1 MSNALAI
8 AAVTATLRNLLEAGI
23 NGDTVLGFV
32 RTTASPPDKARGNG
46 DNDNQL
52 NLFLYQTTLNA
63 GWRNMDM
70 PRQIKPGEVGQPP
83 LPLNL
88 HYMITAYARDND
100 DVLSHRILGRAMSV
114 LHDHP
119 LLGAGEIR
127 AALADADL
135 HNQVERIRITPEP
148 LSLEELSKLWTT
160 FQTQYRISAVYE
172 ATVVLIESQ
181 RAVRAALP
189 VLTRGAGDRGP
200 IARPDLTPP
209 FPTLTSV
216 EPPFFQPD
224 ALPGQQPN
232 AQLGD
237 SVILRGFHL
246 DGDVTLRFTHPRL
259 SAPLELPLPGQTN
272 PAMLSFTVP
281 NAPATWPAGIYGV
294 SALIKQD
301 GQERVT
307 NTLALALAP
316 TITLAPTDGT
326 PGDFALTVTCAPQV
340 LPDQRV
346 ALLFGDREIAAAPRT
361 TATDTLNITV
371 PDVALGEYYVRLR
384 VDGVDSMLINRAVSP
399 PAFFENQKVTI
410 HE

>member
-70 PRQIKPGEVGQPP
+70 PRQIKAGEVGQPP

-200 IARPDLTPP
+200 IAWPDLTPP

-216 EPPFFQPD
+216 EPPFFHPD

-259 SAPLELPLPGQTN
+259 SASLELPLAGQTN

-294 SALIKQD
+294 SALIKQG

-346 ALLFGDREIAAAPRT
+346 ALLFGDREIAVAPRT